1 MCVCM
6 YIIDD
11 YDGMA
16 QQIMNS
22 HKLLLGHGNDKTPLS
37 FFLELDFAA
46 VHLLPPDASHI
57 QLNVCEIDCGG
68 MLAYANKQKK
78 KRLPKNDPLEDQTP
92 NMGGK
97 KKWFYHST

>member
-57 QLNVCEIDCGG
+57 
-68 MLAYANKQKK
+68 
-78 KRLPKNDPLEDQTP
+78 
-92 NMGGK
+92 
-97 KKWFYHST
+97 